1 MATNHVH
8 TGLAVQKS
16 EATAARKMLIFNGVT
31 GKTYVVTVS
40 KAGGAFGATA
50 GSVATEIGATAIYK
64 LAIHAT
70 DIDTEGMVV
79 FCCTDTDITYVVARV
94 VNNDPYVHYDADDP
108 VANAAVGKA
117 VADDGAGTLK
127 VYDDAGTGVLK
138 TLTHVTVG
146 DVTTRTPS

>member
-1 MATNHVH
+1 MAVNVVH

-16 EATAARKMLIFNGVT
+16 EATAARKMLMFEGVT

-50 GSVATEIGATAIYK
+50 GSAATEIGATAIYK

-79 FCCTDTDITYVVARV
+79 FCCTDTDISYVVARV
-94 VNNDPYVHYDADDP
+94 VNNDPYVHYDVNDP
-108 VANAAVGKA
+108 MVNAVIGPA
-117 VADDGAGTLK
+117 VADDGAGTIA

-138 TLTHVTVG
+138 TLTHTTVG
-146 DVTTRTPS
+146 DVTTRTVA